1 MKSHSKSRY
10 VSLRNFVKLSNAEKD
25 QIVKI
30 LDEKVKKEIAE
41 SEDPIDKTVDRKF
54 STVVRIEIKRVAR
67 PVVESEQGIDVKDIA
82 KLLK

>member
-54 STVVRIEIKRVAR
+54 ATVVRIEIKRVAR